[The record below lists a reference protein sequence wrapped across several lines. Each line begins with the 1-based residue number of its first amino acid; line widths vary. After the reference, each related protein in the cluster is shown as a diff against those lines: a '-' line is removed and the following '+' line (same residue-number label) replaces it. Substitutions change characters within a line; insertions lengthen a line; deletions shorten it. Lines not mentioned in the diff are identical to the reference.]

1 MSRRPSAPN
10 YLGGLLSSDA
20 RVAIHFVHRVGAV
33 AVLLVAGFLALRL
46 GNRPAAWVL
55 TGVLTLQ
62 LALGVAN
69 VVFVLPLAVAV
80 LHNAGAAALLLV
92 VVAIR
97 LAARPAGRGCRAG
110 YRARCRYSAPMKWVL
125 TAVFAV
131 GLVGGGLAFAFLAP
145 EPGLSDEELT
155 AFGFTAFP
163 EPRTIEAFSPGG
175 CGRRALRPEPLS
187 VAMVVCLFRLR
198 QLSGHLPDDDGDARR
213 CRVAAACRRR
223 AGPSRGSSSASIPTG
238 DTPDLLAAYVASFSE
253 NFVGVTGSAAAIAL
267 FGKSLHAAFL
277 KAPVEDSAL
286 DYLMDHSNHIAVVDP
301 LGRHYGFIRPPH
313 DVQQLTTLT
322 RALTQRWNTGRG

>member
-1 MSRRPSAPN
+1 MR
-10 YLGGLLSSDA
+10 
-20 RVAIHFVHRVGAV
+20 
-33 AVLLVAGFLALRL
+33 
-46 GNRPAAWVL
+46 
-55 TGVLTLQ
+55 
-62 LALGVAN
+62 
-69 VVFVLPLAVAV
+69 
-80 LHNAGAAALLLV
+80 
-92 VVAIR
+92 
-97 LAARPAGRGCRAG
+97 
-110 YRARCRYSAPMKWVL
+110 WVL

-163 EPRTIEAFSPGG
+163 EPRTIEAFSLADAAG
-175 CGRRALRPEPLS
+175 EPFDLS
-187 VAMVVCLFRLR
+187 RLQSR
-198 QLSGHLPDDDGDARR
+198 WSFVFFGYANCPDICPTTMATLGDAE
-213 CRVAAACRRR
+213 
-223 AGPSRGSSSASIPTG
+223 SRLLAVGEPAFQGVLVSVDPDR